1 MGVLKGDYMTKRQEI
16 ILKLIVDEYVKSAEP
31 IGSKTLVDVL
41 NVSSATIRNEMGIL
55 EDLGYIEKTH
65 TSSGRVPSEKGYR
78 YYIETIVKNL
88 DEETDGFFEFEELF
102 NNKETARDELIK
114 EAIDLLSQATNCTA
128 ISLGPN
134 AYHSKVKKVQLVPIS
149 SHQALILV
157 ITNFG
162 YVESKQ
168 INIHEDIDTDELIK
182 VIDLLNEML
191 VDTPI
196 SKVSEKLHYEI
207 QHSHIKELLKYRETI
222 VDSFIEAF
230 SKFAQTKYYLT
241 GQSNML
247 YQPEFNDIQK
257 LREFISTIENNE
269 IFKIVESDVEGVSVK
284 IGTENQITSM
294 QDCTVISS
302 TYDTVDGE
310 KGTISLV
317 GPTRMDYRRVI
328 PLMKYLAKHI
338 QKLYEEE

>member
-1 MGVLKGDYMTKRQEI
+1 M
-16 ILKLIVDEYVKSAEP
+16 ILKLIVDEYVKAAEP
-31 IGSKTLVDVL
+31 IGSKTLSEML
-41 NVSSATIRNEMGIL
+41 NVSSATIRNEMGVL

-102 NNKETARDELIK
+102 SNKETERDVLIK

-134 AYHSKVKKVQLVPIS
+134 AYHSKVKKVQLVPIT

-168 INIHEDIDTDELIK
+168 ITIQEDIDTEELMK
-182 VIDLLNEML
+182 VIDLINEML

-207 QHSHIKELLKYRETI
+207 QHSHIKELLKYRDTI

-269 IFKIVESDVEGVSVK
+269 IFKIVEADSEGISVK
-284 IGTENQITSM
+284 IGTENKVTSM

>member
-1 MGVLKGDYMTKRQEI
+1 MTKRQEV
-16 ILKLIVDEYVKSAEP
+16 ILKLIVDEFIKTAEP
-31 IGSKTLVDVL
+31 VGSKSLSDYI
-41 NVSSATIRNEMGIL
+41 NVSSATIRNEMSEL
-55 EDLGYIEKTH
+55 EELGYIEKTH
-65 TSSGRVPSEKGYR
+65 TSSGRVPSDKGYR
-78 YYIETIVKNL
+78 YYIETIIKNL
-88 DEETDGFFEFEELF
+88 DEDTAGFFEFEKIFE
-102 NNKETARDELIK
+102 NKDEERDEIIK
-114 EAIDLLSQATNCTA
+114 EAINLLSQATNCTA

-134 AYHSKVKKVQLVPIS
+134 AYHSKVKKVQLVPLND
-149 SHQALILV
+149 HQALILV

-168 INIHEDIDTDELIK
+168 INIQPDVEVSELSK
-182 VIDLLNEML
+182 VIELLNEML

-207 QHSHIKELLKYRETI
+207 QHSKIKELLKYRETI

-230 SKFAQTKYYLT
+230 SKFAQSKYYLT

-257 LREFISTIENNE
+257 LRQFIETIENNE
-269 IFKIVESDVEGVSVK
+269 IFKIVETDLDGVSVK
-284 IGTENQITSM
+284 IGSENKITSM
-294 QDCTVISS
+294 KDCTVISS
-302 TYDTVDGE
+302 SYDTLDGE

-317 GPTRMDYRRVI
+317 GPTRMDYQKII

-338 QKLYEEE
+338 AKLYEEE

>member
-1 MGVLKGDYMTKRQEI
+1 MTKRQEM
-16 ILKLIVDEYVKSAEP
+16 ILKMIVDEYVKTAEP
-31 IGSKTLVDVL
+31 IGSKVL
-41 NVSSATIRNEMGIL
+41 ADILDVSSATIRNEMGVL

-88 DEETDGFFEFEELF
+88 EEETVGFFEFEELF
-102 NNKETARDELIK
+102 RNKESERDEIIK
-114 EAIDLLSQATNCTA
+114 EAINLLSQATNCTA

-149 SHQALILV
+149 NHQALILV

-168 INIHEDIDTDELIK
+168 ITIQEEIDTQELIK
-182 VIDLLNEML
+182 VIDLLNELL

-207 QHSHIKELLKYRETI
+207 QHSHIKELLKYRDTI

-257 LREFISTIENNE
+257 LREFIATIENNE
-269 IFKIVESDVEGVSVK
+269 IFKIIETDAEGISVK
-284 IGTENQITSM
+284 IGTENRVTAM

-302 TYDTVDGE
+302 TYDTGEGE

>member
-1 MGVLKGDYMTKRQEI
+1 MILLTKRQEM
-16 ILKLIVDEYVKSAEP
+16 ILKLIVDEYVKAAEP
-31 IGSKTLVDVL
+31 IGSKTLSEML
-41 NVSSATIRNEMGIL
+41 NVSSATIRNEMGVL

-102 NNKETARDELIK
+102 SNKETERDVLIK

-134 AYHSKVKKVQLVPIS
+134 AYHSKVKKVQLVPIT

-168 INIHEDIDTDELIK
+168 ITIQEDIDTEELMK
-182 VIDLLNEML
+182 VIDLINEML

-207 QHSHIKELLKYRETI
+207 QHSHIKELLKYRDTI

-269 IFKIVESDVEGVSVK
+269 IFKIVEADSEGISVK
-284 IGTENQITSM
+284 IGTENKVTSM

>member
-1 MGVLKGDYMTKRQEI
+1 MTKRQEM

-31 IGSKTLVDVL
+31 IGSKTLSDIL
-41 NVSSATIRNEMGIL
+41 DISSATIRNEMGVL
-55 EDLGYIEKTH
+55 EDLGFIEKTH
-65 TSSGRVPSEKGYR
+65 TSSGRIPSEKGYR
-78 YYIETIVKNL
+78 YYIETILKNL
-88 DEETDGFFEFEELF
+88 DEDTDGFFEFDTIF
-102 NNKETARDELIK
+102 DKEIARDEIIK
-114 EAIDLLSQATNCTA
+114 EAINLLSEATNCTA

-134 AYHSKVKKVQLVPIS
+134 AYHSRVKKIQLVPIT

-168 INIHEDIDTDELIK
+168 INVSEEMDQAELAK

-191 VDTPI
+191 VDTLI

-230 SKFAQTKYYLT
+230 SKFAQSKYYLT
-241 GQSNML
+241 GS
-247 YQPEFNDIQK
+247 IKK
-257 LREFISTIENNE
+257 LREFISTVENNE
-269 IFKIVESDVEGVSVK
+269 IFKIVDQDSEGISVK
-284 IGTENQITSM
+284 IGSENQITAMS
-294 QDCTVISS
+294 DCTVISS
-302 TYDTVDGE
+302 TYNTLDGE

-317 GPTRMDYRRVI
+317 GPTRMDYRKVI
-328 PLMKYLAKHI
+328 PLLKYIATHI
-338 QKLYEEE
+338 AKLYEEE

>member
-1 MGVLKGDYMTKRQEI
+1 MTKRQEM
-16 ILKLIVDEYVKSAEP
+16 ILKMIVDEYVKTAEP
-31 IGSKTLVDVL
+31 IGSKVL
-41 NVSSATIRNEMGIL
+41 AEILDVSSATIRNEMGVL

-88 DEETDGFFEFEELF
+88 EEETDGFFEFEELF
-102 NNKETARDELIK
+102 HNKESERDEIIK

-149 SHQALILV
+149 NYQALILV

-168 INIHEDIDTDELIK
+168 ITIQEEIDTQELIK
-182 VIDLLNEML
+182 VIDLLNELL

-207 QHSHIKELLKYRETI
+207 QHSHIKELLKYRDTI

-241 GQSNML
+241 GQTNML

-257 LREFISTIENNE
+257 LREFITTIENNE
-269 IFKIVESDVEGVSVK
+269 IFKIVETDAEGISVK
-284 IGTENQITSM
+284 IGTENRVTAM

-302 TYDTVDGE
+302 TYDTGEGE

>member
-1 MGVLKGDYMTKRQEI
+1 M
-16 ILKLIVDEYVKSAEP
+16 ILKLVVDEYIKTAEP
-31 IGSKTLVDVL
+31 IGSKILSEML
-41 NVSSATIRNEMGIL
+41 NVSSATVRNEMGIL

-65 TSSGRVPSEKGYR
+65 TSSGRMPSEKGYR

-88 DEETDGFFEFEELF
+88 DEETEGFFEFEKLF
-102 NNKETARDELIK
+102 LNKEQERDEIIK

-134 AYHSKVKKVQLVPIS
+134 AFHSKVKKVQLVPIS
-149 SHQALILV
+149 SHQAIILV

-162 YVESKQ
+162 HVESKQ
-168 INIHEDIDTDELIK
+168 ITIQDEIDTEELIK
-182 VIDLLNEML
+182 VIDLLNELLM
-191 VDTPI
+191 DTPI

-207 QHSHIKELLKYRETI
+207 QHSHIKELLKYRDTI
-222 VDSFIEAF
+222 VESFIEAF
-230 SKFAQTKYYLT
+230 SKFAQSKYYLT

-247 YQPEFNDIQK
+247 YQPEFNDIKK
-257 LREFISTIENNE
+257 LREFITTIENNE
-269 IFKIVESDVEGVSVK
+269 IFKLVEVDSEGISVK
-284 IGTENQITSM
+284 IGTENQVTTM
-294 QDCTVISS
+294 QDCTVITS
-302 TYDTVDGE
+302 TYDTVDGD

-328 PLMKYLAKHI
+328 PLMKFLAKHI

>member
-1 MGVLKGDYMTKRQEI
+1 MTKRQEI
-16 ILKLIVDEYVKSAEP
+16 ILKMIVDEYVKAAEP
-31 IGSKTLVDVL
+31 IGSKVLSEML
-41 NVSSATIRNEMGIL
+41 NVSSATIRNEMGVL
-55 EDLGYIEKTH
+55 EDLGYIEKPH

-78 YYIETIVKNL
+78 YYIETIVRNL

-102 NNKETARDELIK
+102 QDRDRQRDEIIK
-114 EAIDLLSQATNCTA
+114 EAINLLSQATNCTA

-134 AYHSKVKKVQLVPIS
+134 AYHSKVKKVQLVPIT
-149 SHQALILV
+149 SHQALILL

-168 INIHEDIDTDELIK
+168 ITLLDEIDTEELIK

-230 SKFAQTKYYLT
+230 SKFAQTRYYLT

-257 LREFISTIENNE
+257 LREFISTIENQE
-269 IFKIVESDVEGVSVK
+269 IFKIVESDTDGISVK
-284 IGTENQITSM
+284 IGTENQVTSM

-338 QKLYEEE
+338 QQPYEEE

>member
-1 MGVLKGDYMTKRQEI
+1 MTKRQEM
-16 ILKLIVDEYVKSAEP
+16 ILKLIVDEYVKAAEP
-31 IGSKTLVDVL
+31 IGSKTLSEIL
-41 NVSSATIRNEMGIL
+41 NVSSATIRNEMGVL

-102 NNKETARDELIK
+102 NNKETERDVLIK

-162 YVESKQ
+162 HVESKQ
-168 INIHEDIDTDELIK
+168 ITLQEDIDTQELMK
-182 VIDLLNEML
+182 VIDLINEML

-207 QHSHIKELLKYRETI
+207 QHSHIKELLKYRDTI
-222 VDSFIEAF
+222 VESFIEAF

-257 LREFISTIENNE
+257 LREFITTIENNE
-269 IFKIVESDVEGVSVK
+269 IFKIVEADSEGISVK
-284 IGTENQITSM
+284 IGTENKVTSM

-302 TYDTVDGE
+302 SYDTADGE

>member
-1 MGVLKGDYMTKRQEI
+1 MTKRQEV

-31 IGSKTLVDVL
+31 IGSKVLAEML
-41 NVSSATIRNEMGIL
+41 NVSSATIRNEMSVL

-102 NNKETARDELIK
+102 SHKENERDEIIK

-157 ITNFG
+157 ITNYG
-162 YVESKQ
+162 HVESKQ
-168 INIHEDIDTDELIK
+168 IAIQEELDTQELIK
-182 VIDLLNEML
+182 VIDLLNELL

-230 SKFAQTKYYLT
+230 SKFAQSKYYLT

-257 LREFISTIENNE
+257 LREFIATIENNE
-269 IFKIVESDVEGVSVK
+269 IFKIIESDSEGISVR
-284 IGTENQITSM
+284 IGTENQYTSM

-302 TYDTVDGE
+302 TYDTIDGE

-317 GPTRMDYRRVI
+317 GPTRMDYQRVI

>member
-1 MGVLKGDYMTKRQEI
+1 MTKRQEI
-16 ILKLIVDEYVKSAEP
+16 VLKLIVDEYVKSAEP
-31 IGSKTLVDVL
+31 IGSKTLAEIL
-41 NVSSATIRNEMGIL
+41 TVSSATIRNEMSVL

-65 TSSGRVPSEKGYR
+65 TSSGRIPSEKGYR

-88 DEETDGFFEFEELF
+88 EEETDGFFEFEELF
-102 NNKETARDELIK
+102 SHKENARDEIIK

-134 AYHSKVKKVQLVPIS
+134 AYHSKVKKVQLVPIT

-157 ITNFG
+157 ITNYG

-168 INIHEDIDTDELIK
+168 ITIQEELDTQELMK
-182 VIDLLNEML
+182 VIDLLNELL

-230 SKFAQTKYYLT
+230 SKFAQSKYYLT

-257 LREFISTIENNE
+257 LREFISAIENNE
-269 IFKIVESDVEGVSVK
+269 IFKIVESDAEGISVK
-284 IGTENQITSM
+284 IGTENQVTSM

-302 TYDTVDGE
+302 TYDTLDGE

>member
-1 MGVLKGDYMTKRQEI
+1 VLKGGNMTKRQEV

-31 IGSKTLVDVL
+31 IGSKTLAETLD
-41 NVSSATIRNEMGIL
+41 VSSATIRNEMGIL

-65 TSSGRVPSEKGYR
+65 TSSGRIPSEKGYR

-102 NNKETARDELIK
+102 SHKDHERDEIIK

-134 AYHSKVKKVQLVPIS
+134 AFNSKVKKVQLVPLS
-149 SHQALILV
+149 LHQALILV
-157 ITNFG
+157 ITNYG

-168 INIHEDIDTDELIK
+168 INISEEIDAQELIK
-182 VIDLLNEML
+182 VIDLLNELL

-257 LREFISTIENNE
+257 LRQFLTTIENNE
-269 IFKIVESDVEGVSVK
+269 IFKLIETDTDGISVK
-284 IGTENQITSM
+284 IGTENQITTM

-302 TYDTVDGE
+302 TYDTQDGE

>member
-1 MGVLKGDYMTKRQEI
+1 MILLTKRQEM
-16 ILKLIVDEYVKSAEP
+16 ILKLIVDEYVKAAEP
-31 IGSKTLVDVL
+31 IGSKTLSEML
-41 NVSSATIRNEMGIL
+41 NVSSATIRNEMGVL

-102 NNKETARDELIK
+102 SNKETERDVLIK

-134 AYHSKVKKVQLVPIS
+134 AYHSKVKKVQLVPIT

-168 INIHEDIDTDELIK
+168 ITIQEDIDTEELMK
-182 VIDLLNEML
+182 VIDLINEML

-207 QHSHIKELLKYRETI
+207 QRSHIKELLKYRDTI

-269 IFKIVESDVEGVSVK
+269 IFKIVEADSEGISVK
-284 IGTENQITSM
+284 IGTENKVTSM

>member
-1 MGVLKGDYMTKRQEI
+1 MTKRQEI
-16 ILKLIVDEYVKSAEP
+16 ILKLIVDEYVKAAEP
-31 IGSKTLVDVL
+31 IGSKTLSEIL
-41 NVSSATIRNEMGIL
+41 NVSSATIRNEMGVL

-65 TSSGRVPSEKGYR
+65 TSSGRIPSEKGYR
-78 YYIETIVKNL
+78 YYIETIIKNL
-88 DEETDGFFEFEELF
+88 DEETAGFFEFEEVF
-102 NNKETARDELIK
+102 SNKDNERDEIIK

-134 AYHSKVKKVQLVPIS
+134 AYHSKVKKVQLVPIT
-149 SHQALILV
+149 SHQAIILV

-168 INIHEDIDTDELIK
+168 ITIHEEIDTEELIK

-269 IFKIVESDVEGVSVK
+269 IFKIIEVDTEGISVK
-284 IGTENQITSM
+284 IGTENQVTSM

-302 TYDTVDGE
+302 SYDTVDGE

>member
-1 MGVLKGDYMTKRQEI
+1 MTKRQEL
-16 ILKLIVDEYVKSAEP
+16 ILKMIVDEYVKTAEP
-31 IGSKTLVDVL
+31 IGSKSLSEIL
-41 NVSSATIRNEMGIL
+41 NVSSATIRNEMSIL

-65 TSSGRVPSEKGYR
+65 TSSGRIPSEKGYR

-88 DEETDGFFEFEELF
+88 EDETNGFFEFDQIFEQEVD
-102 NNKETARDELIK
+102 RDEIIH
-114 EAIDLLSQATNCTA
+114 EAINLLSEATNCTA

-134 AYHSKVKKVQLVPIS
+134 AFHSRVKKIQLVPITV
-149 SHQALILV
+149 HQALIIV

-162 YVESKQ
+162 HVESKQ
-168 INIHEDIDTDELIK
+168 INISDEMDAGELVK
-182 VIDLLNEML
+182 VIELLNEML
-191 VDTPI
+191 VDTLI

-207 QHSHIKELLKYRETI
+207 QHSQIKELLKYRETI

-230 SKFAQTKYYLT
+230 SKFAQSRYYLT
-241 GQSNML
+241 GSSNML

-269 IFKIVESDVEGVSVK
+269 IFKIVDQDSEGISVK
-284 IGTENQITSM
+284 IGSENQITAMS
-294 QDCTVISS
+294 DCTVISS
-302 TYDTVDGE
+302 SYNTHDGD

-328 PLMKYLAKHI
+328 PLLKYIARHI
-338 QKLYEEE
+338 AKLYEEE

>member
-1 MGVLKGDYMTKRQEI
+1 VILLTKRQEM
-16 ILKLIVDEYVKSAEP
+16 ILKLIVDEYVKAAEP
-31 IGSKTLVDVL
+31 IGSKTLSEML
-41 NVSSATIRNEMGIL
+41 NVSSATIRNEMGVL

-102 NNKETARDELIK
+102 SNKETERDVLIK

-134 AYHSKVKKVQLVPIS
+134 AYHSKVKKVQLVPIT

-168 INIHEDIDTDELIK
+168 ITIQEDIDTEELMK
-182 VIDLLNEML
+182 VIDLINEML

-207 QHSHIKELLKYRETI
+207 QHSHIKELLKYRDTI

-269 IFKIVESDVEGVSVK
+269 IFKIVEADSEGISVK
-284 IGTENQITSM
+284 IGTENKVTSM

>member
-1 MGVLKGDYMTKRQEI
+1 
-16 ILKLIVDEYVKSAEP
+16 
-31 IGSKTLVDVL
+31 
-41 NVSSATIRNEMGIL
+41 
-55 EDLGYIEKTH
+55 
-65 TSSGRVPSEKGYR
+65 
-78 YYIETIVKNL
+78 
-88 DEETDGFFEFEELF
+88 
-102 NNKETARDELIK
+102 
-114 EAIDLLSQATNCTA
+114 
-128 ISLGPN
+128 
-134 AYHSKVKKVQLVPIS
+134 
-149 SHQALILV
+149 V

-168 INIHEDIDTDELIK
+168 ITIQNEIDTEELIK

-191 VDTPI
+191 LDTPI

-247 YQPEFNDIQK
+247 YQPEFNDIRK
-257 LREFISTIENNE
+257 LREFISTVENND
-269 IFKIVESDVEGVSVK
+269 IFKIIEADTEGISVK

-294 QDCTVISS
+294 HDCTVISS
-302 TYDTVDGE
+302 SYDTVDGE

>member
-1 MGVLKGDYMTKRQEI
+1 MTKRQEL
-16 ILKLIVDEYVKSAEP
+16 ILKMIIDEYIRTAEP
-31 IGSKTLVDVL
+31 VGSKALTEALD
-41 NVSSATIRNEMGIL
+41 VSSATIRNEMSEL
-55 EDLGYIEKTH
+55 EDLGFIEKTH
-65 TSSGRVPSEKGYR
+65 TSSGRVPSDQGYR
-78 YYIETIVKNL
+78 YYIETIIKNL
-88 DEETDGFFEFEELF
+88 DEETDGYFEFEEIF
-102 NNKETARDELIK
+102 ENKDEERDEIIK
-114 EAIDLLSQATNCTA
+114 EAINLLSQATNCTA

-134 AYHSKVKKVQLVPIS
+134 AYHSRVKKVQLVPIS
-149 SHQALILV
+149 EHQALILV

-168 INIHEDIDTDELIK
+168 INIQPEMEISELIK
-182 VIDLLNEML
+182 VIELLNEML

-230 SKFAQTKYYLT
+230 SKFTQSKYYLT

-257 LREFISTIENNE
+257 LRKFIETVENNE
-269 IFKIVESDVEGVSVK
+269 IFKIVETDMDGITVK
-284 IGTENQITSM
+284 IGSENQVTSM
-294 QDCTVISS
+294 QECTVISS
-302 TYDTVDGE
+302 SYDTHDGE

-317 GPTRMDYRRVI
+317 GPTRMDYRKII

-338 QKLYEEE
+338 AKLYEEEE

>member
-1 MGVLKGDYMTKRQEI
+1 MTKRQEI

-102 NNKETARDELIK
+102 NNKESARDELIK

-162 YVESKQ
+162 YVE
-168 INIHEDIDTDELIK
+168 
-182 VIDLLNEML
+182 
-191 VDTPI
+191 
-196 SKVSEKLHYEI
+196 
-207 QHSHIKELLKYRETI
+207 
-222 VDSFIEAF
+222 
-230 SKFAQTKYYLT
+230 
-241 GQSNML
+241 
-247 YQPEFNDIQK
+247 
-257 LREFISTIENNE
+257 
-269 IFKIVESDVEGVSVK
+269 
-284 IGTENQITSM
+284 
-294 QDCTVISS
+294 
-302 TYDTVDGE
+302 
-310 KGTISLV
+310 
-317 GPTRMDYRRVI
+317 
-328 PLMKYLAKHI
+328 
-338 QKLYEEE
+338 

>member
-1 MGVLKGDYMTKRQEI
+1 VNELTKRQEM

-31 IGSKTLVDVL
+31 IGSKTLSDIL
-41 NVSSATIRNEMGIL
+41 DISSATIRNEMGVL
-55 EDLGYIEKTH
+55 EDLGFIEKTH
-65 TSSGRVPSEKGYR
+65 TSSGRIPSEKGYR
-78 YYIETIVKNL
+78 YYIETILKNL
-88 DEETDGFFEFEELF
+88 DEDTDGFFEFDTIF
-102 NNKETARDELIK
+102 DKEIARDEIIK
-114 EAIDLLSQATNCTA
+114 EAINLLSEATNCTA

-134 AYHSKVKKVQLVPIS
+134 AYHSRVKKIQLVPIT

-168 INIHEDIDTDELIK
+168 INVSEEMDQAELAK

-191 VDTPI
+191 VDTLI

-230 SKFAQTKYYLT
+230 SKFAQSKYYLT
-241 GQSNML
+241 GSSNML
-247 YQPEFNDIQK
+247 YQPEFNDIKK
-257 LREFISTIENNE
+257 LREFISTVENNE
-269 IFKIVESDVEGVSVK
+269 IFKIVDQDSEGISVK
-284 IGTENQITSM
+284 IGSENQITAMS
-294 QDCTVISS
+294 DCTVISS
-302 TYDTVDGE
+302 TYNTLDGE

-317 GPTRMDYRRVI
+317 GPTRMDYRKVI
-328 PLMKYLAKHI
+328 PLLKYIATHI
-338 QKLYEEE
+338 AKLYEEE

>member
-1 MGVLKGDYMTKRQEI
+1 MTKRQEL
-16 ILKLIVDEYVKSAEP
+16 ILKMIVDEYVKTAEP
-31 IGSKTLVDVL
+31 IGSKSLSEML
-41 NVSSATIRNEMGIL
+41 NVSSATIRNEMSIL

-65 TSSGRVPSEKGYR
+65 TSSGRIPSEKGYR

-88 DEETDGFFEFEELF
+88 EDETNGFFEFDQIFEQEVD
-102 NNKETARDELIK
+102 RDEIIH
-114 EAIDLLSQATNCTA
+114 EAINLLSEATNCTA

-134 AYHSKVKKVQLVPIS
+134 AFHSRVKKIQLVPITV
-149 SHQALILV
+149 HQALIIV

-162 YVESKQ
+162 HVESKQ
-168 INIHEDIDTDELIK
+168 INISDEMDAGELVK
-182 VIDLLNEML
+182 VIELLNEML
-191 VDTPI
+191 VDTLI

-207 QHSHIKELLKYRETI
+207 QHSQIKELLKYRETI

-230 SKFAQTKYYLT
+230 SKFAQSRYYLT
-241 GQSNML
+241 GSSNML

-269 IFKIVESDVEGVSVK
+269 IFKIVDQDSEGISVK
-284 IGTENQITSM
+284 IGSENQITAMS
-294 QDCTVISS
+294 DCTVISS
-302 TYDTVDGE
+302 SYNTHDGD

-328 PLMKYLAKHI
+328 PLLKYIARHI
-338 QKLYEEE
+338 AKLYEEE

>member
-1 MGVLKGDYMTKRQEI
+1 MTKRQEV

-31 IGSKTLVDVL
+31 IGSKVLAEML
-41 NVSSATIRNEMGIL
+41 NVSSATIRNEMSVL

-102 NNKETARDELIK
+102 SHKENERDEIIK

-157 ITNFG
+157 ITNYG
-162 YVESKQ
+162 HVESKQ
-168 INIHEDIDTDELIK
+168 ITIQEELDTQELIK
-182 VIDLLNEML
+182 VIDLLNELL

-230 SKFAQTKYYLT
+230 SKFAQSKYYLT

-257 LREFISTIENNE
+257 LREFIATIENNE
-269 IFKIVESDVEGVSVK
+269 IFKIIESDSEGISVR
-284 IGTENQITSM
+284 IGTENQYTSM

-302 TYDTVDGE
+302 TYDTLDGE

>member
-1 MGVLKGDYMTKRQEI
+1 MTKRQEM
-16 ILKLIVDEYVKSAEP
+16 ILKMIVDEYVKTAEP
-31 IGSKTLVDVL
+31 IGSKVL
-41 NVSSATIRNEMGIL
+41 AEILDVSSATIRNEMGVL

-88 DEETDGFFEFEELF
+88 EEETDGFFEFEELF
-102 NNKETARDELIK
+102 HNKESERDEIIK

-134 AYHSKVKKVQLVPIS
+134 AYHSKVKKVQLVPITN
-149 SHQALILV
+149 HQALILV

-162 YVESKQ
+162 HVESKQ
-168 INIHEDIDTDELIK
+168 ITIQEEIDTQELIK
-182 VIDLLNEML
+182 VIDLLNELL

-207 QHSHIKELLKYRETI
+207 QHSHIKELLKYRDTI

-269 IFKIVESDVEGVSVK
+269 IFKIVETDAEGISVK
-284 IGTENQITSM
+284 IGTENRVTAM

-302 TYDTVDGE
+302 TYDTGEGE

>member
-1 MGVLKGDYMTKRQEI
+1 MTKRQEM
-16 ILKLIVDEYVKSAEP
+16 ILKMIVDEYVKTAEP
-31 IGSKTLVDVL
+31 IGSKVL
-41 NVSSATIRNEMGIL
+41 AEILDVSSATIRNEMGVL

-88 DEETDGFFEFEELF
+88 EEETDGFFEFEELF
-102 NNKETARDELIK
+102 HNKESERDEIIK

-149 SHQALILV
+149 NHQALILV

-168 INIHEDIDTDELIK
+168 ITIQEEIDTQELIK
-182 VIDLLNEML
+182 VIDLLNELL

-207 QHSHIKELLKYRETI
+207 QHSHIKELLKYRDTI

-257 LREFISTIENNE
+257 LREFITTIENNE
-269 IFKIVESDVEGVSVK
+269 IFKIVETDAEGISVK
-284 IGTENQITSM
+284 IGAENRVTAM

-302 TYDTVDGE
+302 TYDTGEGE